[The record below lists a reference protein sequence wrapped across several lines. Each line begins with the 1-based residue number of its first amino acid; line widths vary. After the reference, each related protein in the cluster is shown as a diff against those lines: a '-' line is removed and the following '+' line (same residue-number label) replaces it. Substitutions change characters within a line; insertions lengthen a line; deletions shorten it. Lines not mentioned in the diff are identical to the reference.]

1 MAAKTTLLAV
11 IAAIYGVIG
20 TICLMWP
27 EWLQAVAI
35 RKSEAAKVRHA
46 FVTRLVGSPHY
57 VLYLQIVGA
66 VSASAAVAITLFLLE
81 RVRHSA

>member
-11 IAAIYGVIG
+11 IAAIYAVIG
-20 TICLMWP
+20 TLCLMWP

-35 RKSEAAKVRHA
+35 RKSEAAKVRQA
-46 FVTRLVGSPHY
+46 FVTRLIASPHY

-81 RVRHSA
+81 RLRYSA

>member
-1 MAAKTTLLAV
+1 MAAKTILLTV
-11 IAAIYGVIG
+11 IATLYGVIG
-20 TICLMWP
+20 TVCLMWP
-27 EWLQAVAI
+27 EWLQALAI

-46 FVTRLVGSPHY
+46 FVTRLLGSPHY

-81 RVRHSA
+81 QIKHTA

>member
-1 MAAKTTLLAV
+1 MAAETTLLVV
-11 IAAIYGVIG
+11 IATIYAAIG
-20 TICLMWP
+20 TLCLMWP
-27 EWLQAVAI
+27 EWLQTVAI

-46 FVTRLVGSPHY
+46 FVTRLIGSPHY
-57 VLYLQIVGA
+57 VFYLQLVGA

>member
-1 MAAKTTLLAV
+1 MLLTV
-11 IAAIYGVIG
+11 IAALYGLIG
-20 TICLMWP
+20 TVCLMWP
-27 EWLQAVAI
+27 EWLQALAI

-46 FVTRLVGSPHY
+46 FVTRLLGSPHY

-81 RVRHSA
+81 QIRHTA

>member
-1 MAAKTTLLAV
+1 MAAKTILLTV
-11 IAAIYGVIG
+11 IAALYGVIG
-20 TICLMWP
+20 TVCLMWP
-27 EWLQAVAI
+27 EWLQALAI

-46 FVTRLVGSPHY
+46 FVTRLLGSPHY

-81 RVRHSA
+81 QIKHTA